1 MKLQTKYHGEI
12 EIKDTEVIEFSTGI
26 PGFINEKKFVI
37 LRLEEES
44 PFFILQSVGT
54 PELAFVLA
62 IPFLYFKDYE
72 IELDE
77 NTISQLHIEREE
89 DVSVYSILTVKDP
102 FEQTTANLQAP
113 IIINNQSKRGK
124 QIILTNTSYKTKHVL
139 FERMK
144 EEV

>member
-12 EIKDTEVIEFSTGI
+12 EIKDTEVIEFPTGI
-26 PGFINEKKFVI
+26 PGFMDEKKFVI

-44 PFFILQSVGT
+44 PFFILQSVDT
-54 PELAFVLA
+54 PQLAFVLA

-77 NTISQLHIEREE
+77 NTISQLQIECEQ

-139 FERMK
+139 FDRTK

>member
-44 PFFILQSVGT
+44 PFFILQSVDT

>member
-44 PFFILQSVGT
+44 PFFILQSVEKPT
-54 PELAFVLA
+54 LAFVLA

-72 IELDE
+72 IELDG
-77 NTISQLHIEREE
+77 NTISQLQIEREQ
-89 DVSVYSILTVKDP
+89 DVSVYSILTVKEP
-102 FEQTTANLQAP
+102 FEKTTANLQAP

-124 QIILTNTSYKTKHVL
+124 QIILTNTSYKTKHAL
-139 FERMK
+139 FEQVK